1 MPLNIETFSRVANS
15 AIVTSRD
22 IVVQGDGDKAVAK
35 LGNYIFSQGNKAND
49 ATMSAFKAAL
59 ENEYGVFGTH
69 AFDTYVGTR
78 NQLHQSL
85 RASDVKKVLSSLN
98 SVKGVRVAGE
108 MIRLFDTSPKML
120 QLSDGMRERVRHIVN
135 MDKLS
140 GVDLSGIK
148 NEADVVKAASER
160 LDRAVDEAKKGVGK
174 VDTSIHD
181 IDGAVGTGDSAKPNE
196 PTGLKN
202 LSLSFKSAYTSIE
215 DRIKRGTLG
224 VGMSVNRSAD
234 SRVLLEKLKTNGVE
248 PGFIYR
254 NDWTENDTRSYMATI
269 PPDADRKAIL
279 SEGRASK
286 YGMAAAAELI
296 IGFAVKHTH
305 AGIKLPDQVR
315 DLGEAILAKY
325 PLSALENLTSPE
337 KADVLKEIKKEF
349 FAQIRDAVM
358 SVGPK
363 NADGTDSEL
372 YKMSSI
378 FKHFNDRGIVKL
390 DYNEGDRIFT
400 KEAAHAGSFMRPERI
415 KNRTLGQIYRL
426 QTASSADSISA
437 GAVTEA
443 LANDLT
449 RVAGVPAQELQ
460 IVRGQYSDGHPKLML
475 AAKFAEGYKDMEDGM
490 IKDGRAVPPTNK
502 DGSKGADP
510 EPLGRFKAFFLVT
523 ADRDAVGRRGQ
534 NKGFVNGKF
543 FAIDP
548 GHSLEGNG
556 KYLEISDDLS
566 FKDTYGSSTKP
577 RFENFSVFDDDTR
590 AAKFKGVLEMREL
603 QKSGAFKNVFNDYR
617 RAFDP
622 NAGGISDAE
631 KALRNKIITEIN
643 AKEKEFNESINKLMR
658 VAGMQLELHDDL
670 KEFAPNVNRDDAIET
685 LANLEKLT
693 SPTTWVSK
701 KGQVALN
708 HLEVLPETRVPW
720 RAHLEGDNLV
730 YYCDKPLSK
739 DVQDTLRAMLS
750 NCSGTILNVDG
761 QGTTK
766 VVIPLVGHEDA
777 FRSLSEE
784 NVIKLTHPEEH
795 MAMAQGEDRLK
806 VAKTYV
812 PPAPEP
818 RTDGKPLDSADL
830 PATLDIS
837 MLGTKITLRKGHF
850 EAMVM
855 NTPEAERPRSV
866 AELRRFLSARL
877 ARGNNVLKALY
888 AGKMSRFEPS
898 RENITALTVAIHVA
912 ALKKGEYIYRGAFS
926 VSDPNG
932 NIARWLDMAPGL
944 YQRTSTHA
952 KPYQS
957 LQVDGHLNMPRG
969 YDVAPGMKGLLNGM
983 RTFHYFSIPDNDHMN
998 DVDKGSGPNRRLYLK
1013 CETFGVFVNTIH
1025 AKFSKKADSRT
1036 EEMKTRGYEFGDIC
1050 ESIAHGA
1057 SLFTSK
1063 FTSKNAEGIRK
1074 ENLPGQVE
1082 TKIKDLARKLRAAGY
1097 RDFANTALKDVLDG
1111 GGVRR
1116 LIENLN
1122 NALVNL
1128 QDEEMFNALALVN
1141 ETLREIRDEFEN
1153 LNGEIENRMG
1163 NEVLVEPNDIYY

>member
-1 MPLNIETFSRVANS
+1 MGIDLQAFTRVANS
-15 AIVTSRD
+15 ALIKSRD
-22 IVVQGDGDKAVAK
+22 IIITGEGDKAAAK

-49 ATMSAFKAAL
+49 ATMAAFKTAL
-59 ENEYGVFGTH
+59 EKEYGVFGTH

-78 NQLHQSL
+78 NQQHQSL
-85 RASDVKKVLSSLN
+85 RASDVRKVLSCLN
-98 SVKGVRVAGE
+98 SVKRVRVVGE
-108 MIRLFDTSPKML
+108 MIRQFDTSPKML
-120 QLSDGMRERVRHIVN
+120 QLSKDMREFVRYNLN
-135 MDKLS
+135 MEKLRD
-140 GVDLSGIK
+140 VDISGIK
-148 NEADVVKAASER
+148 TEADVVKAASER
-160 LDRAVDEAKKGVGK
+160 LDRAVDDAKKIACGI
-174 VDTSIHD
+174 DTTTHD
-181 IDGAVGTGDSAKPNE
+181 IDGAVGTDESVKPNE

-202 LSLSFKSAYTSIE
+202 LKLSFKSIYTSIE
-215 DRIKRGTLG
+215 DRIKRGSLG
-224 VGMSVNRSAD
+224 VGMSVNRSSD
-234 SRVLLEKLKTNGVE
+234 SRMVLEKLKTNGVE

-254 NDWTENDTRSYMATI
+254 NDWSESDTRSYMAKI
-269 PPDADRKAIL
+269 PPGADRNAIL
-279 SEGRASK
+279 KEGRANK
-286 YGMAAAAELI
+286 FGMAAAAELVI
-296 IGFAVKHTH
+296 DLAIRH
-305 AGIKLPDQVR
+305 AQVGMKLPDQVR
-315 DLGEAILAKY
+315 NLGEAIFEKY
-325 PLSALENLTSPE
+325 PLNAVENLFSPE
-337 KADVLKEIKKEF
+337 NADILKEIKTNF
-349 FAQIRDAVM
+349 FAEIRDAIM

-378 FKHFNDRGIVKL
+378 FKHFSDRGIVKL
-390 DYNEGDRIFT
+390 DYNEGDRIFA

-415 KNRTLGQIYRL
+415 KNRKLGQIYRL

-449 RVAGVPAQELQ
+449 RVAGVPSQELQ

-490 IKDGRAVPPTNK
+490 LKDGRAVPPTNK
-502 DGSKGADP
+502 DGTKGPDP

-590 AAKFKGVLEMREL
+590 AAKFKGVLELREL
-603 QKSGAFKNVFNDYR
+603 QKSGKFKNVFNDYR
-617 RAFDP
+617 AAFNP
-622 NAGGISDAE
+622 NENGISDAE
-631 KALRNKIITEIN
+631 KALRNKIIDEIN
-643 AKEKEFNESINKLMR
+643 AKEKEFNESLNKLMR
-658 VAGMQLELHDDL
+658 VSGMQLELHDDL
-670 KEFAPNVNRDDAIET
+670 KEFAPQVNRDDAIET

-708 HLEVLPETRVPW
+708 HLEVVQETRVPW
-720 RAHLEGDNLV
+720 RAHLEGDNIE

-739 DVQDTLRAMLS
+739 DMHDTLRAMLS
-750 NCSGTILNVDG
+750 NSKGTFLTVDG

-766 VVIPLVGHEDA
+766 IIVPIVGHEDA
-777 FRSLSEE
+777 FKALSEE
-784 NVIKLTHPEEH
+784 NVIKLTHPDEH
-795 MAMAQGEDRLK
+795 MAMAQGDDRLK

-812 PPAPEP
+812 PPAPAP
-818 RTDGKPLDSADL
+818 RTDGKPLESADL
-830 PATLDIS
+830 PATLEIS
-837 MLGTKITLRKGHF
+837 ILGTKVELRKRHF
-850 EAMVM
+850 EAMVT
-855 NTPEAERPRSV
+855 NTPEAERPRSIQ
-866 AELRRFLSARL
+866 ELKRFLSARVT
-877 ARGNNVLKALY
+877 RGNQILKALY
-888 AGKMSRFEPS
+888 AGKINRFEPS

-912 ALKKGEYIYRGAFS
+912 ALKKNEYIYRGAFS

-932 NIARWLDMAPGL
+932 NIARWLDRAPGL

-952 KPYQS
+952 KTYQS
-957 LQVDGHLNMPRG
+957 MQVDGHLNMPRG

-983 RTFHYFSIPDNDHMN
+983 RTFHYFSIPDGDHMN
-998 DVDKGSGPNRRLYLK
+998 DVDKGSGPKRRLYLK

-1025 AKFSKKADSRT
+1025 AKFTKKADSRT
-1036 EEMKTRGYEFGDIC
+1036 EEMKTRSYEFGDVC

-1057 SLFTSK
+1057 SLFGSK

-1074 ENLPGQVE
+1074 ENLPGKVE
-1082 TKIKDLARKLRAAGY
+1082 DKINELAKKLRTAGY
-1097 RDFANTALKDVLDG
+1097 RDFANAALKDVFDG
-1111 GGVRR
+1111 GGVRL

-1122 NALVNL
+1122 NSLVSL
-1128 QDEEMFNALALVN
+1128 KDEDMLDALAIVN
-1141 ETLREIRDEFEN
+1141 ASLREIRDEFEN
-1153 LNGEIENRMG
+1153 LNGQMENRMG
-1163 NEVLVEPNDIYY
+1163 NEVLVEQNDIY